1 MMNVSLSELNES
13 GKNLQKKENVK
24 RLQFILCL
32 LVHHWT
38 VPAEM
43 KVQQLAL
50 LKCGI

>member
-32 LVHHWT
+32 LVHH
-38 VPAEM
+38 
-43 KVQQLAL
+43 
-50 LKCGI
+50 